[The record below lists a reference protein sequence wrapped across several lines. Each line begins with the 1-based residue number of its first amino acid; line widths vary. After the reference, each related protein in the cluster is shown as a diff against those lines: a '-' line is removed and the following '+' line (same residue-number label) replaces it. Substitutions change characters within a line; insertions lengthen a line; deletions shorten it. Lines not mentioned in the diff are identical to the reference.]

1 MFRAAELARS
11 HSIFTLILEQRNRKC
26 DSADPAAA
34 VDYYV
39 TAKFH
44 LVDLAGSERAKR
56 LDPQWAQDVSSGK
69 YKKSFKVCYT

>member
-1 MFRAAELARS
+1 MSRPAELARS

-26 DSADPAAA
+26 GSAEPAA

-56 LDPQWAQDVSSGK
+56 LDPQSSWTSWSVTGGWHGRHQK
-69 YKKSFKVCYT
+69 A